1 MTEKFRTES
10 DSMGEFQVPIDAKF
24 GASTARAT
32 DNFPIS
38 NLRFSRVFIRSLG
51 EIKKACAV
59 VNEKN
64 NLIDSKFSKAIV
76 DSAQEVIDG
85 KHDKDFVVDIFQT
98 GSGTSTNMNINEV
111 IATLASEKI
120 DTEVHPNDHVNM
132 SQSSNDVIP
141 TATNLASLLSIKED
155 GGLLTYLNNMNETF
169 NSKAKDWAEVYK
181 NGRTHLMDATPVTLW
196 QEFEGYANLIESRI
210 RDIENSLQGVSE
222 LPIGGTAVGSG
233 INAPNGFGSDV
244 AGELQKALNINFQ
257 EADNHF
263 SRQGSRDEIVQLS
276 GTLKTLASSLFKI
289 SNDIRW
295 MGSGPISGLN
305 ELKIPALQPGSSIM
319 PGKVNPVIPEM
330 MMQVC
335 AQVIGNDVAVTFSG
349 TNGNFELNT
358 MLPVMAH
365 NVLESIELLT
375 NAIKVFN
382 EKLLIGLEPNTEKM
396 ESNTQKNPI
405 LVTALVPKLGY
416 DTAAEIAKESM
427 STNKTIKEV
436 LLERELLSESEIDDL
451 LNLKKLI
458 WWKKILQ
465 SLLIMQVIN

>member
-10 DSMGEFQVPIDAKF
+10 DSMGEFQVPIEVKF
-24 GASTARAT
+24 GASTARAI

-64 NLIDSKFSKAIV
+64 NLIDSKLSQAIV

-85 KHDKDFVVDIFQT
+85 NHDKDFVVDIFQT

-111 IATLASEKI
+111 IANLASEKI

-155 GGLLTYLNNMNETF
+155 GGLLSYLNNMNETF

-181 NGRTHLMDATPVTLW
+181 NGRTHLMDATPVTLG

-210 RDIENSLQGVSE
+210 KDIENSLQGVSE

-244 AGELQKALNINFQ
+244 ASELQKALNINLQ

-289 SNDIRW
+289 ANDIRW

-335 AQVIGNDVAVTFSG
+335 AQVIGNDVAVSFSG

-382 EKLLIGLEPNTEKM
+382 KKLLIGLEPNTEKM

-416 DTAAEIAKESM
+416 DTAAKIAKESI

-436 LLERELLSESEIDDL
+436 LLEKELLSESEIDDL

-458 WWKKILQ
+458 
-465 SLLIMQVIN
+465 

>member
-64 NLIDSKFSKAIV
+64 NLIDSKLSKAIV

-111 IATLASEKI
+111 IANLASEKI

-181 NGRTHLMDATPVTLW
+181 NGRTHLMDATPVTLG

-244 AGELQKALNINFQ
+244 AGELQKVLNINFQ

-436 LLERELLSESEIDDL
+436 LLERELLSESEVDDL

-458 WWKKILQ
+458 
-465 SLLIMQVIN
+465 